1 MKKKVGALFLALCMM
16 FSMNVSVQAASP
28 EYEAKEKAVEIVLY
42 DEEGNMVSMGKEN
55 TELIS
60 MLMEEIT
67 GEMESPIITDRGSCS
82 HIPCSQK
89 EGYLYAHAKISP
101 TECWVYR
108 MRAIICGC
116 CKEAIKQLSGWEFQ
130 YSHKA
135 HW

>member
-1 MKKKVGALFLALCMM
+1 M
-16 FSMNVSVQAASP
+16 FSMNVSVQAASS
-28 EYEAKEKAVEIVLY
+28 EHESAEKEVEIVLY

-67 GEMESPIITDRGSCS
+67 GEMKNPIITDRASCS

-130 YSHKA
+130 YSHRA
-135 HW
+135 H

>member
-1 MKKKVGALFLALCMM
+1 MKRKIGALFLVFCMM
-16 FSMNVSVQAASP
+16 FSMSVQAASS
-28 EYEAKEKAVEIVLY
+28 EHESAEKEVEIVLY
-42 DEEGNMVSMGKEN
+42 DEEGNMVSMEKEN

-67 GEMESPIITDRGSCS
+67 GEMKNPIITDRASCS

-130 YSHKA
+130 YSHRA